1 MLLPEAR
8 AEDHDHAPTAR
19 IKKVSTLQSFYGFD
33 EVCTVIMSE
42 WIPACS
48 KGHAQDVRGIKKFS
62 QAHFAA
68 HLHIALS
75 CP

>member
-42 WIPACS
+42 WDTCVIERTRTRRCT
-48 KGHAQDVRGIKKFS
+48 GE
-62 QAHFAA
+62 
-68 HLHIALS
+68 
-75 CP
+75 

>member
-42 WIPACS
+42 WDTCVIERTRTRRA
-48 KGHAQDVRGIKKFS
+48 GD
-62 QAHFAA
+62 
-68 HLHIALS
+68 
-75 CP
+75 